1 MTTQPPRISVCIA
14 NYKGEMDLPDC
25 LDSVLAQRGDFHLEV
40 LVHDDASPDGSLA
53 LLRSRYPGVRVIE
66 SARNV
71 GFCISNNR
79 MAEVAQGDY
88 LLLLNNDARLRL
100 GSLAALLS
108 AAQTGHAQ
116 DILGLPQH
124 TLVDGSLV
132 DRGYRTDPWLNPIP
146 ILEAGTHEA
155 GVATGACLWT
165 PRAVWTAIGGFP
177 PWFESIAEDIYLCQ
191 AARLLGHRVLVL
203 DAPGFDHWIGKNLG
217 GGKLAEGRMQT
228 TTRRRALSERN
239 KTAVM
244 LICYPL
250 PALLVLLPLHALAL
264 AAEAVFLLF
273 SGTGR
278 AKVRAIYAPILPWLW
293 RHRRDISTERRRLR
307 AAGIVGAQQ
316 FFSQTTWMP
325 HKLRMLWRHGTPQIR

>member
-1 MTTQPPRISVCIA
+1 MTAQAPRISVCIA
-14 NYKGEMDLPDC
+14 NYQGEQDLPDC
-25 LDSVLAQRGDFHLEV
+25 LDSVLSQQGEFQVEI

-53 LLRSRYPGVRVIE
+53 LLHSRYPGVLVIE
-66 SARNV
+66 SKHNV

-79 MAEVAQGDY
+79 MAEAAKGDY
-88 LLLLNNDARLRL
+88 LLLLNNDARLRP
-100 GSLAALLS
+100 GSLTALLTI
-108 AAQTGHAQ
+108 AQDGHAQ

-124 TLVDGSLV
+124 TLLDGSLV

-146 ILEAGTHEA
+146 IFEAGTHEA
-155 GVATGACLWT
+155 GVATGACLWI
-165 PRAVWTAIGGFP
+165 PRSLWAVIGGFP

-217 GGKLAEGRMQT
+217 GGKIAEGRMQT
-228 TTRRRALSERN
+228 TTRRRVLSERN

-244 LICYPL
+244 LICYPR

-264 AAEAVFLLF
+264 LTEVVFLLL
-273 SGTGR
+273 SGTGS

-293 RHRRDISTERRRLR
+293 QHRHDIAALRRRLR
-307 AAGIVGAQQ
+307 RAGRVGAAR
-316 FFSQTTWMP
+316 FFSQTVWLP
-325 HKLRMLWRHGTPQIR
+325 HKLRMLWRHGRPQVR

>member
-1 MTTQPPRISVCIA
+1 MTTQPPCISVCIA
-14 NYKGEMDLPDC
+14 NYKGEQDLPDC
-25 LDSVLAQRGDFHLEV
+25 LDSVLAQRGDFHVEI

-66 SARNV
+66 SAHNV

-79 MAEVAQGDY
+79 MAEAAQGDY
-88 LLLLNNDARLRL
+88 LLLLNNDARLRP

-108 AAQTGHAQ
+108 AAQAGHAQ

-155 GVATGACLWT
+155 GVATGACLWI

-217 GGKLAEGRMQT
+217 GGKLAEGRMET

-264 AAEAVFLLF
+264 TAEAVFLLF

-293 RHRRDISTERRRLR
+293 RQRRDIATERRRLR

-316 FFSQTTWMP
+316 FFSQTTWLP
-325 HKLRMLWRHGTPQIR
+325 HKLRMLWRHGAPKIR

>member
-1 MTTQPPRISVCIA
+1 MTAQTPRISVCIA
-14 NYKGEMDLPDC
+14 NYKGEKDLPDC
-25 LDSVLAQRGDFHLEV
+25 LDSVLAQQGDFHLEV

-53 LLRSRYPGVRVIE
+53 LLRSRYPDVRVIE
-66 SARNV
+66 STQNV

-79 MAEVAQGDY
+79 MVEVAQGDY
-88 LLLLNNDARLRL
+88 LLLLNNDARLRP

-108 AAQTGHAQ
+108 AAQAGHAR

-146 ILEAGTHEA
+146 VLEAGVHEA
-155 GVATGACLWT
+155 GVATGACLWI
-165 PRAVWTAIGGFP
+165 PHDVWVVIGGFP

-203 DAPGFDHWIGKNLG
+203 DAPGFDHWIGRNLG
-217 GGKLAEGRMQT
+217 GGKIAEGRMQT

-250 PALLVLLPLHALAL
+250 PALLLLPLHALAL
-264 AAEAVFLLF
+264 GAEAVFLLF

-278 AKVRAIYAPILPWLW
+278 AKVRAIYAPIVPWLW
-293 RHRRDISTERRRLR
+293 RHRRDIAALRRRLR
-307 AAGIVGAQQ
+307 AAGCVGPAR
-316 FFSQTTWMP
+316 FFSQTVWLP
-325 HKLRMLWRHGTPQIR
+325 HKLMMLWRHGRPQVR